1 MMHVSWASLVLAF
14 RTALSVHHTFGSCV
28 YPEVCKSPPYAF
40 KKVLPVKGRLQWDE
54 SGGFCGS
61 LSIQTMALTYGA
73 WISQDRARMANRG
86 GLCFGHTDEKGGCE
100 VGPENYGL
108 TAHNLKLAYD
118 EWNFMQPAPQAFTF
132 KQWIKSH
139 LVKGQP
145 VMWAPMLKRNVKST
159 SSGRVS
165 FPGDGK
171 YDHQEPIIG
180 IGSNHDLSDSTVY
193 EDDWLV
199 HYSNYD
205 LQPCYRNFSSLDDG
219 PDMEGNCKDARTT
232 QGPMYP
238 CFYKKVTYGL
248 ALRGLNM
255 FGASTVPRVSLE
267 VDRPDEPR
275 VRLGH
280 AQALMQ
286 GTITVH
292 GVTPGLNYM
301 LYRFNSTQ
309 ALPDGM
315 AIDLLDMTYHL
326 RYSFVPDSETWRFED
341 PQPIMSDSSTYYVAI
356 LANKHQVEIADL
368 LQGTVPKAFLRSV
381 QTDKEKAD
389 LLREHTVD
397 LLKERADPEL
407 SRAPFFK
414 SLAEV
419 PEAQDWRAV
428 VMIGIPI
435 CAVAILSF
443 TVVHRMSQRNMQISL
458 LEPPLLG

>member
-1 MMHVSWASLVLAF
+1 
-14 RTALSVHHTFGSCV
+14 
-28 YPEVCKSPPYAF
+28 
-40 KKVLPVKGRLQWDE
+40 
-54 SGGFCGS
+54 
-61 LSIQTMALTYGA
+61 
-73 WISQDRARMANRG
+73 
-86 GLCFGHTDEKGGCE
+86 
-100 VGPENYGL
+100 
-108 TAHNLKLAYD
+108 
-118 EWNFMQPAPQAFTF
+118 
-132 KQWIKSH
+132 
-139 LVKGQP
+139 
-145 VMWAPMLKRNVKST
+145 
-159 SSGRVS
+159 
-165 FPGDGK
+165 
-171 YDHQEPIIG
+171 
-180 IGSNHDLSDSTVY
+180 
-193 EDDWLV
+193 
-199 HYSNYD
+199 
-205 LQPCYRNFSSLDDG
+205 
-219 PDMEGNCKDARTT
+219 
-232 QGPMYP
+232 
-238 CFYKKVTYGL
+238 
-248 ALRGLNM
+248 
-255 FGASTVPRVSLE
+255 
-267 VDRPDEPR
+267 
-275 VRLGH
+275 
-280 AQALMQ
+280 MQ

-326 RYSFVPDSETWRFED
+326 RYSFVPDSEDWRFED